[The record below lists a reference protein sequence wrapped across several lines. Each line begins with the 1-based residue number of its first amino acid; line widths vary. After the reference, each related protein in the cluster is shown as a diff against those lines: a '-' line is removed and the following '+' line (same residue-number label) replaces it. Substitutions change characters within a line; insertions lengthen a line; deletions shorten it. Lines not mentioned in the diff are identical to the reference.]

1 MVDKMVCHSN
11 AILKIFTIET
21 NYRKKNQIGCYEVSK
36 KNVFNVASSYI
47 KTGHFHIIK
56 RYALY
61 NL

>member
-1 MVDKMVCHSN
+1 MQ
-11 AILKIFTIET
+11 T
-21 NYRKKNQIGCYEVSK
+21 NDFCTHKKNQNKAKPKKKQQPQNKQKTRK

-47 KTGHFHIIK
+47 KMEHFHIFK